1 MARKVIIDCDMGIDD
16 AVALSMLL
24 FDSRL
29 EILAVTAT
37 AGCVTAGQAN
47 HNLQAIIAELDPA
60 RYPRLG
66 TASPAA
72 DDAPAV
78 NTQYLFGADGLGNS
92 DFEVSQ
98 LQHGHQSEKLIGD
111 ILRSEPDDVSI
122 LCLGPPTNVANAFR
136 RDPTLVALVDRI
148 ILTGG
153 STIAKG
159 NVTPAAEFNFY
170 FDPKSAREVIKSKAA
185 TILLPLDITEQ
196 VAFGFGMIDDLPLD
210 STRTGDFLRQ
220 ILPFAF
226 RAYRQ
231 QLGLESIPL
240 NAAVGA
246 LALIEPQLFEFETMA
261 ADVETQGELTRGV
274 LVLDRRPQTE
284 WRPNVDVATSV
295 REDVAYQFVID
306 QLVASS
312 NQESP

>member
-16 AVALSMLL
+16 AVALTMML
-24 FDSRL
+24 FDSRF

-37 AGCVTAGQAN
+37 EGCVTAGQAN

-66 TASPAA
+66 TATPTT
-72 DDAPAV
+72 DAPPV
-78 NTQYLFGADGLGNS
+78 NTQFLYGADGLGNS

-111 ILRSEPDDVSI
+111 ILRAHPDEVSI
-122 LCLGPPTNVANAFR
+122 LCLGPLTNVARAFR

-148 ILTGG
+148 IMTGG
-153 STIAKG
+153 STTAKG
-159 NVTPAAEFNFY
+159 NITPAAEFNFY
-170 FDPKSAREVIKSKAA
+170 FDPQSAKEVIHSKAA
-185 TILLPLDITEQ
+185 TLLIPLDITESI
-196 VAFGFGMIDDLPLD
+196 AFGFGMTEDLPGQH
-210 STRTGDFLRQ
+210 TRTGDFLSQ

-226 RAYRQ
+226 RAHRQ

-246 LALIEPQLFEFETMA
+246 LGLLEPQLFQFETMA
-261 ADVETQGELTRGV
+261 GDVETQGELTRGV
-274 LVLDRRPQTE
+274 LVLDRRPQIE
-284 WRPNVDVATSV
+284 WRPNIDLAVSI

-306 QLVASS
+306 QLVAGS

>member
-16 AVALSMLL
+16 AVALSMVL
-24 FDSRL
+24 FDSRF

-37 AGCVTAGQAN
+37 AGCVTAEQAN

-66 TASPAA
+66 TASPA
-72 DDAPAV
+72 DDAPPV
-78 NTQYLFGADGLGNS
+78 DTQYLFGADGLGNS

-98 LQHGHQSEKLIGD
+98 LQHGHTSEKLIGD
-111 ILRSEPDDVSI
+111 ILRANPGAVSI
-122 LCLGPPTNVANAFR
+122 VCLGPPTNVAKAFR
-136 RDPTLVALVDRI
+136 RDPTLVPLADRI

-153 STIAKG
+153 SMIAKG

-170 FDPKSAREVIKSKAA
+170 FDPLSAREVIQSKAA
-185 TILLPLDITEQ
+185 TILLPLEITQQ
-196 VAFGFGMIDDLPLD
+196 VTFGFGMMDDLPSD

-231 QLGLESIPL
+231 QLGQEGIPL
-240 NAAVGA
+240 NAAIGA
-246 LALIEPQLFEFETMA
+246 LALLEPQLFQFETMA
-261 ADVETQGELTRGV
+261 ADVETQGELTRGA
-274 LVLDRRPQTE
+274 LVLDQRQQPE
-284 WRPNVDVATSV
+284 WRPNVDVAVSL
-295 REDVAYQFVID
+295 REEVAYQFVID
-306 QLVASS
+306 QLVMSS
-312 NQESP
+312 NQETP